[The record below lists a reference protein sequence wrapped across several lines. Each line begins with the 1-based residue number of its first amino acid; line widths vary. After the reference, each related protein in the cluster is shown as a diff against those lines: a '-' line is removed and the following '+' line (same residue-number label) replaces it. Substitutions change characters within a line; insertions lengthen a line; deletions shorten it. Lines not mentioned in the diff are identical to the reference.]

1 MRQETAAIESAADA
15 ELVLGEHDI
24 HAELGSGL
32 DSEPEFLRAAAS
44 AAIDAHERY
53 PVLHEGAWPL
63 QGVYAVSALAP
74 TDGLRAEF
82 EQHSDGVLA
91 ANALAPGRH
100 LVVLNDST
108 DARMRD
114 MAQSDHGAA
123 EPGQF
128 VPAHR
133 TSYGLVMHEMGHATA
148 RAEYG
153 PYGDDVIGQ
162 AVLASGFETF
172 DDIERVSHYA
182 AVSPHE
188 FFAETFAQRNMPG
201 GWSCFDAETQAR
213 LERFAD
219 IINAGRTIL

>member
-1 MRQETAAIESAADA
+1 M
-15 ELVLGEHDI
+15 LGEHDI

-53 PVLHEGAWPL
+53 PVLHEGNWPL

-74 TDGLRAEF
+74 NDGLRVAF
-82 EQHSDGVLA
+82 EHSNGVLA

-100 LVVLNDST
+100 AVVLNDST

-123 EPGQF
+123 EAGQF

-153 PYGDDVIGQ
+153 PYSDDVIGQ
-162 AVLASGFETF
+162 AVLSSGFESF

-188 FFAETFAQRNMPG
+188 FFAETFAQRNMPE
-201 GWSCFDAETQAR
+201 GWACFDAATQAR
-213 LERFAD
+213 LERFAV
-219 IINAGRTIL
+219 IVNAGRRIL